1 MLRRRL
7 VLAAVLA
14 ALLGVGVEPV
24 SDHMRAAGLLLRMQG
39 AQEPSPVAAWAHEV
53 VEEEGTLATP
63 AGTSRT
69 RLYLP
74 RDRGADA
81 PGVVVAHGVHHTGID
96 EPRLRVVAR
105 ALAREGLVVLTP
117 ELRGL
122 VDYRV
127 DRSSIDTIGLAA
139 RALGERTGRRRV
151 GVVGV
156 SFSGGLAL
164 MAASEPGY
172 ASDVAFVVAIGAH
185 HDLARVGRFF
195 FDDRIARPDGSMLEL
210 RAHDYGAMILVYGNL
225 ERFVPSADVP
235 AAREAIRAWLWED
248 REAARRA
255 SATLSPD
262 ARRKVE
268 ALFDQ
273 RTAELKP
280 ELLRLVEASHPLM
293 DAVSP
298 RGHLAGLRV
307 PVFLLHGAADSVI
320 PPSETEWLAAEAP
333 PGTVRAALVTP
344 AIRHVEIEGEPTV
357 GQKWQL
363 LHTMAGV
370 LDLAERVASGRALAN
385 ATVPR

>member
-1 MLRRRL
+1 MRLRRL
-7 VLAAVLA
+7 VVA
-14 ALLGVGVEPV
+14 ALVAALFGSGAEPL

-39 AQEPSPVAAWAHEV
+39 ANEPAPIAVYAHDV
-53 VEEEGTLATP
+53 VEEDGSLATP

-69 RLYLP
+69 RFYFP
-74 RDRGADA
+74 RDRRKDG

-96 EPRLRVVAR
+96 EPRLQTVAR

-117 ELRGL
+117 ELKGL
-122 VDYRV
+122 MDYHV

-139 RALGERTGRRRV
+139 RALTERIGRQRV
-151 GVVGV
+151 GIVGV

-164 MAASEPGY
+164 MAAGEPAY

-185 HDLARVGRFF
+185 HDLSRVGRFF
-195 FDDRIARPDGSMLEL
+195 FDDRIERPDGSVLEL

-225 ERFVPSADVP
+225 ERFVPKDDVP

-248 REAARRA
+248 RDAARKA
-255 SATLSPD
+255 AATLSPE

-280 ELLRLVEASHPLM
+280 ELLRLVEASQPVM
-293 DAVSP
+293 EAVSP

-307 PVFLLHGAADSVI
+307 PIFLLHGAGDSVI

-344 AIRHVEIEGEPTV
+344 AIRHVEIEGEPTASE
-357 GQKWQL
+357 KWAI
-363 LHTMAGV
+363 LHTMASV
-370 LDLAERVASGRALAN
+370 LDLAEREVPGRALAN
-385 ATVPR
+385 ASATQ